1 MENGRDKV
9 AIHIR
14 IERDLRKNI
23 TVAAHRCGK
32 SVAETMLWA
41 TAMYFAEQ
49 RLEIAKR
56 YETIETVMAEGSERD
71 NVVALKQAATDEAV
85 YWGNQAKKVEGSSE
99 TFKTSEAR
107 ESYLSVVRSAVDGE
121 AVEAVVQ

>member
-1 MENGRDKV
+1 MAKSDKV
-9 AIHIR
+9 SIQIR
-14 IERDLRKNI
+14 TERELRKSI

-32 SVAETMLWA
+32 SVAESMLWA

-49 RLEIAKR
+49 RLEAAKR
-56 YETIETVMAEGSERD
+56 YETIAMVMAEGPEREK
-71 NVVALKQAATDEAV
+71 VVALKQAATDEAV

-107 ESYLSVVRSAVDGE
+107 ESYLSVVRSAVDE
-121 AVEAVVQ
+121 KAAEAVVQ